1 MVILLTFLFKISTNS
16 SSSSS
21 ARNNYGVRIW
31 HQLGSERS
39 IKFKAKIISHPN
51 ARLGSMNIC
60 KVIAQLPNSDDKK
73 IVKINEHIPDPF
85 IKGQ

>member
-1 MVILLTFLFKISTNS
+1 MNKTLNS
-16 SSSSS
+16 VTLS
-21 ARNNYGVRIW
+21 
-31 HQLGSERS
+31 SERS